1 MSYGYFDE
9 AKKEYVIT
17 QVNTPTPWINYIG
30 NGDYGGIISNTAG
43 GYSFHKDPRYRR
55 ILRYR
60 YNAIPEDQP
69 GRYLYIRD
77 EETAEYWSSTWQP
90 VKTPLDKYQCRHGL
104 GYTIISSE
112 KSKISTET
120 TYFVPINS
128 NTTFEYWV
136 LRIKNLGKKS
146 RKLKTF
152 SYAEFSFYDAVM
164 DQQDVDWVQQIGQ
177 GEFKNGVISFYN
189 PIKVGF
195 TFFTSNGY
203 IDGYECAR
211 DHFIGE
217 YNDLKNPAA
226 VVKGKC
232 SNSRLYRGNGVGV
245 ISHAFTLAP
254 GEEKTL
260 VFILGIAYKIEDA
273 FKIKRKFCGIKTATN
288 EFKKLNAHWD
298 AYISKLQ
305 IKTPDDDMNLMV
317 NIWNQY
323 QCKST
328 FNWSR
333 FVSLYQLGIG
343 RGMGFR
349 DTSQDILGILHA
361 IPDVA
366 KNRIIQLLK
375 NQFRK
380 GDAYH
385 QYYPLTGE
393 GDSKGYSD
401 DHLWIILS
409 VANYLKETGDMH
421 FLNTVLPYANT
432 EGKGTVLEHLE
443 KAIEFSLHDT
453 GPHGLPLIRFAD
465 WNDTINLDKGKH
477 KAESVFVAFLLA
489 YALQEMIAIYRF
501 AGKKN
506 KAEKYASIWRILKER
521 INKIAWDGKWYI
533 RAFDDN
539 GKKLGSKKCKT
550 GKIYLEHQGW
560 SILSGVIPKNKAIAM
575 LNAVHDLMNTKYG
588 LVLMWPAYRSFDP
601 TKGGVTTY
609 PPGAKENGGIF
620 LHTNPWIII
629 AEAILGRGNRAYKYY
644 KQILP
649 PTWNNIAK
657 THKTEP
663 YVYCQNI
670 LGPEHPQFGLGR
682 NSWLTGTATWGFI
695 AATHYILG
703 IKPDF
708 DGLVIEPCIP
718 TSWKKF
724 KICRIFRNA
733 TYKIEICNPYH
744 VSKGIKK
751 ICVDGKEILGNKIA
765 IFNDGKSHDIRITMG
780 KN

>member
-1 MSYGYFDE
+1 MKYGYFDE
-9 AKKEYVIT
+9 KNKEYIIT
-17 QVNTPTPWINYIG
+17 RPDTPTPWINYIG
-30 NGDYGGIISNTAG
+30 DGDYGGIISNTAG

-60 YNAIPEDQP
+60 YNAIPEDQS

-77 EETAEYWSSTWQP
+77 EETSEYWSSTWQP
-90 VKTPLDKYQCRHGL
+90 VKTHLDKYQCRHGL

-112 KSKISTET
+112 KSKISTEA
-120 TYFVPINS
+120 TYFVPL
-128 NTTFEYWV
+128 NTNFEYWAFK
-136 LRIKNLGKKS
+136 IKNLSEKN

-177 GEFKNGVISFYN
+177 GEFKDGVISFYN
-189 PIKVGF
+189 PMKSGF
-195 TFFTSNGY
+195 TFFASNGN
-203 IDGYECAR
+203 IDGYDCDR
-211 DHFIGE
+211 DYFIGG

-245 ISHAFTLAP
+245 ISHTLNLAP

-260 VFILGIAYKIEDA
+260 VFMLGIVPKIEGA
-273 FKIKRKFCGIKTATN
+273 FEVKKKFCSPKTAAN
-288 EFKKLNAHWD
+288 EFEKLNANWN
-298 AYISKLQ
+298 AYVSKLQ
-305 IKTPDDDMNLMV
+305 VKTPDNDMDLMV

-323 QCKST
+323 QCKCT

-349 DTSQDILGILHA
+349 DSSQDILGILHA
-361 IPDVA
+361 MPDVA
-366 KNRIIQLLK
+366 KKRIIQLLK
-375 NQFRK
+375 NQFKK

-393 GDSKGYSD
+393 GDGKGYSD

-409 VANYLKETGDMH
+409 VANYLKETGDMA
-421 FLNTVLPYANT
+421 FLGAIIPYANN

-453 GPHGLPLIRFAD
+453 GPHDLPLIRFAD
-465 WNDTINLDKGKH
+465 WNDTVNLDKGKH
-477 KAESVFVAFLLA
+477 KAESIFVAFLLA
-489 YALQEMIAIYRF
+489 YALQEMIAIYHF
-501 AGKKN
+501 IGKKN
-506 KAEKYASIWRILKER
+506 KAEKYAKTWQALKKQ

-539 GKKLGSKKCKT
+539 GRKLGSKKCKT
-550 GKIYLEHQGW
+550 GKIYLEHLGW
-560 SILSGVIPKNKAIAM
+560 SVLSGVIPENKTITM
-575 LNAVHDLMNTKYG
+575 LDTVHDLMNTKYG
-588 LVLMWPAYRSFDP
+588 LILMWPAYHGLDP

-629 AEAILGRGNRAYKYY
+629 AETIIGRGDNAYKYY
-644 KQILP
+644 RQILP
-649 PTWNNIAK
+649 PAHNNIADIRK
-657 THKTEP
+657 AEP

-670 LGPEHPQFGLGR
+670 LGKEHPLFGLGR
-682 NSWLTGTATWGFI
+682 NSWLTGTAAWTLT
-695 AATHYILG
+695 AAVNYILG

-708 DGLVIEPCIP
+708 DGLRIDPSIP
-718 TSWKKF
+718 KSWGSF
-724 KICRIFRNA
+724 TVQRVFRND
-733 TYKIEICNPYH
+733 TYIIDVRNPSH
-744 VSKGIKK
+744 VSKGIKNMT
-751 ICVDGKEILGNKIA
+751 VDGKLIAGNKVP
-765 IFNDGKSHDIRITMG
+765 IFNDAKVHKVLVTMG
-780 KN
+780 A